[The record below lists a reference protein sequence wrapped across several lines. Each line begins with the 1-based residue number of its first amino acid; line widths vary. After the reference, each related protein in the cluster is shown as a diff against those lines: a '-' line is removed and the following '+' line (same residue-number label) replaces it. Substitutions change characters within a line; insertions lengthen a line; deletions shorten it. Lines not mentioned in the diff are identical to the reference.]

1 MILASRLE
9 STLVFHKYVDQYFLE
24 QIWSGGE
31 QEGTQVPQSRS
42 ERTIRQQ
49 LSQTQYVW
57 TGDDRYDQHRR
68 QLVLIVKLGRTPVGA
83 QGDHIHIA
91 PTGRASGYHGL
102 RYNRLMDTQA
112 NSSSPTVTNFY
123 IHIRAHHHSLPHAT
137 TQSFHSP
144 SYTL

>member
-49 LSQTQYVW
+49 LSQT
-57 TGDDRYDQHRR
+57 HRSNMSG
-68 QLVLIVKLGRTPVGA
+68 QATIVTINTV
-83 QGDHIHIA
+83 
-91 PTGRASGYHGL
+91 ASL
-102 RYNRLMDTQA
+102 
-112 NSSSPTVTNFY
+112 F
-123 IHIRAHHHSLPHAT
+123 
-137 TQSFHSP
+137 
-144 SYTL
+144 